1 VVVAGRNFEGLMEGL
16 KLSEEEKCGVKG
28 MMLGRC
34 QWEMEVRWYRQ

>member
-1 VVVAGRNFEGLMEGL
+1 MEGL